1 MTIYHQFKDNDV
13 EYFIIDKFTKTD
25 PYFLGNVYVTLED
38 TEDGSILDDHL
49 CNFMECNNCKL
60 DNVCTSSGS
69 DRLQEAI
76 KLCPSLLTN
85 FPELGV

>member
-25 PYFLGNVYVTLED
+25 PYFLGNVYVTLEN
-38 TEDGSILDDHL
+38 TEDDPALNNHL
-49 CNFMECNNCKL
+49 CAFMECNNCKL
-60 DNVCTSSGS
+60 SDVCGSSGS

-76 KLCPSLLTN
+76 KLCPSILTN